1 MRHFFVSIAVLAAS
15 VFAVETTPGFD
26 TIHVPYQG
34 QSVKLGDTLHI
45 VWDPNSVSGTVMLQL
60 MEGDSPTTLQLDP
73 VPLAIKVD
81 NLGGYYGWAIPSSIG
96 SFPAYGI
103 QITLDGTQNQ
113 TIQRSF
119 PFTIKQ

>member
-15 VFAVETTPGFD
+15 VFAETPGFD
-26 TIHVPYQG
+26 TIYVPYQG

-45 VWDPNSVSGTVMLQL
+45 VWNPNSVSGTVMLQL
-60 MEGDSPTTLQLDP
+60 MEGASPTTLELDP

-81 NLGGYYGWAIPSSIG
+81 NLDGYYGWAIPSSLG
-96 SFPAYGI
+96 SFATYGI
-103 QITLDGTQNQ
+103 QITLDGTNNQ
-113 TIQRSF
+113 TFQRSF